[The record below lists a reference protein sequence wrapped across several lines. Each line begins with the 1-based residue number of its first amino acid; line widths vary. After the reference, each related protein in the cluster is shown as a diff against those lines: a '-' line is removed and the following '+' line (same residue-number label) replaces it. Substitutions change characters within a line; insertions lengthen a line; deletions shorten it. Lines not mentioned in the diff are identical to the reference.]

1 MVLLVSVV
9 DEPVNVENVKEGAHA
24 NEKLKNKE
32 RNFLN
37 ENSNNDVIHCM
48 KMRLTDSIILEDFKQ
63 RFIFENKKNS
73 FRTYL

>member
-63 RFIFENKKNS
+63 RFIFH
-73 FRTYL
+73 F